1 MANLKSED
9 LSLRYYAA
17 WWLGRFRVSQPAAVE
32 ALIAALEDEDYRTE
46 LGDYP
51 LRRNAARALG
61 KLGDRRS
68 VPGLLRSLGCTDY
81 YVREAA
87 AQSLGMLGDSSAIPA
102 LMELIAGGLAAA
114 QEVPGRPHL
123 TQPCE
128 AVVEALGSL

>member
-1 MANLKSED
+1 MLDSSSEETAAVATPLTVEQAIANLKSED

-68 VPGLLRSLGCTDY
+68 VPGLLRCLSCSDY

-87 AQSLGMLGDSSAIPA
+87 AQSLGMLGDSSAGMA
-102 LMELIAGGLAAA
+102 
-114 QEVPGRPHL
+114 R
-123 TQPCE
+123 
-128 AVVEALGSL
+128 